1 MEINLYDLY
10 NKIKDLEELVV
21 YSGDMVDTEI
31 FYGIVKENNKFYAVY
46 RENNAGFYGV
56 VNEYGADTEVE
67 AIKDVNEF
75 KNKILK
81 MVEIDKTL

>member
-10 NKIKDLEELVV
+10 NKIKGLKELVI
-21 YSGDMVDTEI
+21 YSGDMVDIEI

-67 AIKDVNEF
+67 AIKDINEF

>member
-10 NKIKDLEELVV
+10 NKIKDLKELVI
-21 YSGDMVDTEI
+21 YSGDMVDIEI

-67 AIKDVNEF
+67 AIKDINEF